1 MEGSIVARM
10 IIETHIDDQRD
21 CVTARSV
28 ILSSNLAYVQKIS
41 LEKKRKRK
49 KEGKREKKEKA
60 SHGSIVKQIRA

>member
-28 ILSSNLAYVQKIS
+28 ILSSNLAYVS
-41 LEKKRKRK
+41 LEKK
-49 KEGKREKKEKA
+49 KKEKE
-60 SHGSIVKQIRA
+60 GRKKQSSTTRARSELGP